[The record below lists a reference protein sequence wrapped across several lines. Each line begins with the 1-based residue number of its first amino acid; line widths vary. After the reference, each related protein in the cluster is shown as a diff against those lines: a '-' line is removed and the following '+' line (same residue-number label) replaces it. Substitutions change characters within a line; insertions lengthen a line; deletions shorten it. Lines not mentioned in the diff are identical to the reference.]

1 VVAAAAQPATVTPQ
15 QPEELGMTYP
25 WFFPHEFPSLFETRP
40 TSEDARL
47 ACRLLDR
54 MQRDPLLR
62 HERICIEVQN
72 RVVILDGVVS
82 SAEVSAAA
90 HDRAW
95 STPGVHDVN
104 NRLRPAAD

>member
-1 VVAAAAQPATVTPQ
+1 
-15 QPEELGMTYP
+15 MTYP

-104 NRLRPAAD
+104 NRLRASAD